1 MQTVELRR
9 RVQNGLNK
17 GEASDASE
25 IGDCSFENQYYRA
38 GGLNLFV
45 AAIILWNNHILW
57 NTTYLERVFQVL
69 RDADGLDV
77 RFSRFMSKP
86 QLRSIRGSHNRGR
99 AVFYSSAT
107 PEGIRQA
114 KTISWSLLFLN

>member
-86 QLRSIRGSHNRGR
+86 QLRSSVSPITRVR
-99 AVFYSSAT
+99 ALYSSAT
-107 PEGIRQA
+107 PEGLRQA

>member
-1 MQTVELRR
+1 MQTVKLRR

-17 GEASDASE
+17 GEASDVSK
-25 IGDCSFENQYYRA
+25 IRDCGFENQSYRS
-38 GGLNLFV
+38 GGINLFV
-45 AAIILWNNHILW
+45 AAIIHWNNHPL
-57 NTTYLERVFQVL
+57 NTTYLERVIQVL
-69 RDADGLDV
+69 RDANDLNV
-77 RFSRFMSKP
+77 RLSCSMSKP
-86 QLRSIRGSHNRGR
+86 QLCPIPGSHNRGR